1 MQLGHGIALLTP
13 PRSASGPVPVNLTPP
28 QISFS
33 SSQPR
38 GYTGDT
44 ATVTPGTWAG
54 DPTAYTYQWRIN
66 GSDIPGATSSSYAIA
81 SAIPATQA
89 LTCRVTA
96 TGAHGPSSSESS
108 PLPLHRT
115 LYYKTDIST
124 DWFEGSWFLESEGIT
139 ESADP
144 VTHDR
149 VVINQLLNEGQPEG
163 LLLDHVLIE
172 NTEVWLTGIT
182 CRQLVVQGGTACGM
196 IIVTEHALFENS
208 ATMAGELS
216 APTAT
221 FHANSTLQ
229 GVAFVSDHVTFSDSS
244 GQNGNLTGNAT
255 FGIECSNNGST
266 EGNLTFQVGS
276 YNNGSIVGYA
286 AFYGS
291 VSNSQP
297 INGDAQ
303 FNDDC
308 INYGSISGNLE
319 LQGNAQNYGD
329 IAGTAN
335 VHHPSTFPMGG
346 SAANIFYHGYL
357 FGCTNPSA
365 TNYDPSANTD
375 DGTCYYDPPP
385 GDPPGP
391 FNAITVA
398 GNYGSEGSPG
408 LDVSWDYSSD
418 ATGFY
423 ITLYDAGPS
432 EITTLDVGYAFEVT
446 SAFLGVLN
454 PQTFYHLKVTAYN
467 PYGST
472 DWYNGI
478 VPCLIEG

>member
-13 PRSASGPVPVNLTPP
+13 PRSASGPVLVNLTPP

-38 GYTGDT
+38 GYAGDT
-44 ATVTPGTWAG
+44 ATATPGTWAG
-54 DPTAYTYQWRIN
+54 APTAYAYQWRIN
-66 GSDIPGATSSSYAIA
+66 GSPIPGATSSSYAIP
-81 SAIPATQA
+81 SGIPATQA

-96 TGAHGPSSSESS
+96 TSATGSTFSDSS
-108 PLPLHRT
+108 PRPLHRT
-115 LYYKTDIST
+115 LYYKSEISS
-124 DWFEGSWFLESEGIT
+124 DWFGGDWFLESEGIT
-139 ESADP
+139 ESTDP
-144 VTHDR
+144 ATHDR

-172 NTEVWLTGIT
+172 NAEVWLTGIT

-196 IIVTEHALFENS
+196 ITVTGHALFENS
-208 ATMAGELS
+208 AIMAGELS

-229 GVAFVSDHVTFSDSS
+229 GVAFITDHVTFSDSS

-266 EGNLTFQVGS
+266 EGSLTFQFGS
-276 YNNGSIVGYA
+276 YNHGSIIGYA

-303 FNDDC
+303 FNDDS
-308 INYGSISGNLE
+308 INYGSITGNLE

-329 IAGTAN
+329 IAGTAS
-335 VHHPSTFPMGG
+335 VYHPSTFPMGG
-346 SAANIFYHGYL
+346 SAAHIYYYGYV
-357 FGCTNPSA
+357 FGCTNSSA

-375 DGTCYYDPPP
+375 DGTCYYEPPP
-385 GDPPGP
+385 GDPPGL
-391 FNAITVA
+391 FNAITIA

-408 LDVSWDYSSD
+408 LDLSWEYSSN
-418 ATGFY
+418 ASGFY
-423 ITLYDAGPS
+423 ITLYDAAVT
-432 EITTLDVGYAFEVT
+432 EMTTLDVGYAFEVT
-446 SAFLGVLN
+446 SAFLGVLS
-454 PQTFYHLKVTAYN
+454 PQTPYHLKVTAYN
-467 PYGST
+467 AYGST

-478 VPCLIEG
+478 APYLIEG